1 MEVLL
6 VAAKKDMVQTHAE
19 LIRDAGYSPMVIEVA
34 SFANQN
40 SWEYLHGGSALDALD
55 AETVADAEPSNWTW
69 SPAVAFPGTL
79 AEQLSSHGVDVEAV
93 MRLLLLHNRV
103 SIRASDG
110 DDGTGPVDR
119 LKARR
124 SAEPSRCAQKDRVED
139 LVEQWICRLGEK
151 QRIVLERRF
160 GLHGHRRATLEQ
172 IGREIGVTRE
182 RVRQIQIDALKALRA
197 MIESHGISG
206 DMILD

>member
-1 MEVLL
+1 MKKFDPDRGFRFSTYATWWIRQAIERALMNQSGDVRLPIHIIKEINACL
-6 VAAKKDMVQTHAE
+6 RAARTLRQQQETEPTAAE
-19 LIRDAGYSPMVIEVA
+19 IAAHMGR
-34 SFANQN
+34 
-40 SWEYLHGGSALDALD
+40 
-55 AETVADAEPSNWTW
+55 
-69 SPAVAFPGTL
+69 
-79 AEQLSSHGVDVEAV
+79 DVEAV

-182 RVRQIQIDALKALRA
+182 RVRQIEAKALRKLRHPSRSRKLKGYGEMA
-197 MIESHGISG
+197 
-206 DMILD
+206 